1 MQTFRRLVAVLAV
14 ATVAI
19 TACSS
24 VGTSSTAPASAAGS
38 GAIGQATP
46 IPGGLLD
53 KILSAGK
60 IVISTDPKYPPQSEL
75 KPDGSYQGFD
85 IDVATEVAKRLGE
98 TYGKT
103 ITIEYV
109 TPEWTQITAG
119 NWGGRWDLS
128 VGSMTIL
135 PERLKVLDFTQPYF
149 WNKAQF
155 AASKQSGITT
165 LDGLENKTVC
175 TSEGSTFS
183 LWLDGKLDFG
193 PDNPIPS
200 PPAGVKGTT
209 LPNEGDCP
217 QAWQAGRFDFE
228 GWLASQLQVD
238 KAVSDGLPVVKI
250 GDPAFFQPDALAVDK
265 SGPNDSDF
273 MAWLDKTIGD
283 MHADGTLTAIS
294 MRWYPGLDITTME

>member
-1 MQTFRRLVAVLAV
+1 MQTSRRLPVVLAGIAFV
-14 ATVAI
+14 FA
-19 TACSS
+19 ACSS
-24 VGTSSTAPASAAGS
+24 NGTGAPAPTSTATQGIA
-38 GAIGQATP
+38 QATP
-46 IPGGLLD
+46 ITGGLLAR
-53 KILSAGK
+53 ILSAGK

-75 KPDGSYQGFD
+75 QPDGTYKGFD
-85 IDVATEVAKRLGE
+85 IDVSNEVAKRLSSAF
-98 TYGKT
+98 GKT
-103 ITIEYV
+103 ISVEFV
-109 TPEWTQITAG
+109 TPEWTAITSG

-135 PERLKVLDFTQPYF
+135 PVRLEVLDFTPPYF

-155 AASKQSGITT
+155 AASKHSGITT
-165 LDGLENKTVC
+165 LDGLQGKTVC

-200 PPAGVKGTT
+200 PPAGVVGTT

-217 QAWQAGRFDFE
+217 QAWQAGRFDFD
-228 GWLASQLQVD
+228 GWLASQLQVN
-238 KAVSDGLPVVKI
+238 KAVTDGLPVVKV

-265 SGPNDSDF
+265 GGPNDSDF
-273 MAWLDKTIGD
+273 MAWLDKTIQD

-294 MRWYPGLDITTME
+294 TKWYPGQPDITVKQ